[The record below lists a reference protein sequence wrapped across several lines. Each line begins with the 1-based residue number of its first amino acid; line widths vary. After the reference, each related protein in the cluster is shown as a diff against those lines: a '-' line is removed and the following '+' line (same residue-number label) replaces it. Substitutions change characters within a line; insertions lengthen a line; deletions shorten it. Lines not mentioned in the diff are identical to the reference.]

1 MSLLRLAAGIILVSA
16 VAAGQAAPQPK
27 PAKSG
32 LDPDKMVCKRYVRTG
47 SLVDGY
53 RICKTNKEWA
63 ADMERSRE
71 AGESIIRNQC
81 TGEGP
86 CKGN

>member
-1 MSLLRLAAGIILVSA
+1 MSLLRLAAGMILVSA
-16 VAAGQAAPQPK
+16 AAAGQAAPPPAK
-27 PAKSG
+27 AKSG

-71 AGESIIRNQC
+71 AGESIVKNQC
-81 TGEGP
+81 GGDAT
-86 CKGN
+86 CRGN